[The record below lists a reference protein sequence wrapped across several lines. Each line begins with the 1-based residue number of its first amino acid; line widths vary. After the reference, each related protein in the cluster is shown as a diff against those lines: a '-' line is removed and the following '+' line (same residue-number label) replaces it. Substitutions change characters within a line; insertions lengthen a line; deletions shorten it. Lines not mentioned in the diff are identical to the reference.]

1 MRIIKVWDKKDY
13 DPAWRRF
20 IRSTARAVIIREGKL
35 ALVRSASEGFYLFPG
50 GGIRRGESRINALI
64 RETGEETGLTIIRS
78 SIRELGMF
86 REIRRS
92 IYHNEIFD
100 QRSYYYTANVKC
112 RVEEQ
117 HLEPYEKKLGFELC
131 FVDPQEAYEH
141 EMALAKKLNRNL
153 LFREAAVL
161 REIIDSGLCLA

>member
-20 IRSTARAVIIREGKL
+20 IRSTARAVIIREGKI

-50 GGIRRGESRINALI
+50 GGIRRGESRINAL
-64 RETGEETGLTIIRS
+64 IRS